1 MGMTPNTREFFWGTT
16 VAIPAYGS
24 ARAPLPDDQ
33 RSESS

>member
-24 ARAPLPDDQ
+24 TRAPLPADEGVEA
-33 RSESS
+33 S